1 MKKICP
7 VCQKEFEQTSHRQL
21 YCSVQCRKINKIA
34 VSKKWKYCNHRDCL
48 YFCDTKDYNRCDFNW
63 LTGELRDCGRGAECT
78 KYKHATPSERRKYRN
93 LKLKGNEDGDGRPL
107 Y

>member
-1 MKKICP
+1 MKKVCP
-7 VCQKEFEQTSHRQL
+7 VCQKEFEPINGRQK
-21 YCSVQCRKINKIA
+21 YCSLECRKTNKIA

-48 YFCDTKDYNRCDFNW
+48 YFCDTKDYNRCDYNW

-78 KYKHATPSERRKYRN
+78 KYKHSTPSERRKYRN